1 MTEIEIELQRIMA
14 SIAKHNVPIVFKGAM
29 VLNTILSNQEYIRT
43 TQDIDGS
50 TKIKEVDKIVE
61 LINVALKE
69 DNLNYYFEVYRYPTN
84 VKSIGFYIYH
94 SDGKIF
100 SQMDLDNKEY
110 FAEVTYS
117 TNQGN
122 FVGVSIEQ
130 TLANKVYVLST
141 RKVFRRIKDLYDVYR
156 IGKCLTFSINDIFLM
171 QDKIG
176 VPFENFENLLYR
188 IDDVKNAYSKFI
200 GIQNKPDFN
209 EIYDFVVKKFIP
221 PFINNERNLKWD
233 NKQEKWIKI

>member
-1 MTEIEIELQRIMA
+1 MV
-14 SIAKHNVPIVFKGAM
+14 SIYNHDIPIVFKGAM
-29 VLNTILSNQEYIRT
+29 VTNCILENTEYQRLT
-43 TQDIDGS
+43 RDIDGS
-50 TKIKEVDKIVE
+50 TTCNDIEEIVLKI
-61 LINVALKE
+61 NNALKE
-69 DNLNYYFEVYRYPTN
+69 DGLNYYFKISRYPDDN
-84 VKSIGFYIYH
+84 VSTGFMIY
-94 SDGKIF
+94 SLLDNSEYSF
-100 SQMDLDNKEY
+100 MDLDNKEC
-110 FAEVTYS
+110 FAEVTYT

-156 IGKCLTFSINDIFLM
+156 IGKCLTFNINDIFLM

-188 IDDVKNAYSKFI
+188 VDDVKNAYSKFI

-233 NKQEKWIKI
+233 SKQEKWIKI